1 MIEAA
6 KTAIEALLNVPF
18 DDREG
23 AHRDADDI
31 LLTFVKEIGHIEVY
45 EAYMAAKAA
54 TGGFWY
60 S

>member
-6 KTAIEALLNVPF
+6 KNAVDALAAVPV
-18 DDREG
+18 DDRES
-23 AHRDADDI
+23 AHIEADKI

-45 EAYMAAKAA
+45 EAYRAAKAA

-60 S
+60 A